1 MTWDYWLTRSRQC
14 TSCKG
19 EGGWICRDIFQRC
32 GTCDGTGEE
41 REEGISLE
49 DALKDSELIKD
60 MREDIWVLING

>member
-1 MTWDYWLTRSRQC
+1 MC
-14 TSCKG
+14 H
-19 EGGWICRDIFQRC
+19 DIFQRC

-60 MREDIWVLING
+60 MRDDIWVLING

>member
-19 EGGWICRDIFQRC
+19 EGWFDLPGGIESCEL
-32 GTCDGTGEE
+32 CDGTGEE

-49 DALKDSELIKD
+49 DALKDSELIQD